1 MQQGICRELKPGI
14 RIENEAIVVNP
25 YEGCDYNCAY
35 CRFRS
40 SRYPV
45 KPHPSIAKHLEEVL
59 QENPDL
65 PVIIGAET
73 EPLGPSEVKQGLTL
87 RCMEV
92 LKDQARPYTIL
103 TKSDLIAIPKY
114 LSQAYYAEVQ
124 LSFSTPMDYS
134 SRIMEMGAPVT
145 HQRLKVANILLRHQI
160 KVIARVEPIIPD
172 RPDYWYSLGR
182 REDNRK
188 FVYWHN
194 TLIPLLAK
202 AGIKE
207 VLVGMARLDLF
218 SIDEIKERFG
228 FDLTDFYILSPEQ
241 ILSPGMIY
249 SSDEEEHYLSE
260 VESLAKLRKMYVGR
274 LQ

>member
-45 KPHPSIAKHLEEVL
+45 KPHPFIAKHLEEVL

-114 LSQAYYAEVQ
+114 LSQAYYAEFNQIRPHSHPQIFV
-124 LSFSTPMDYS
+124 P
-134 SRIMEMGAPVT
+134 G
-145 HQRLKVANILLRHQI
+145 LLCRS
-160 KVIARVEPIIPD
+160 P
-172 RPDYWYSLGR
+172 
-182 REDNRK
+182 N
-188 FVYWHN
+188 
-194 TLIPLLAK
+194 
-202 AGIKE
+202 
-207 VLVGMARLDLF
+207 LF
-218 SIDEIKERFG
+218 
-228 FDLTDFYILSPEQ
+228 FYPYGL
-241 ILSPGMIY
+241 
-249 SSDEEEHYLSE
+249 
-260 VESLAKLRKMYVGR
+260 
-274 LQ
+274 